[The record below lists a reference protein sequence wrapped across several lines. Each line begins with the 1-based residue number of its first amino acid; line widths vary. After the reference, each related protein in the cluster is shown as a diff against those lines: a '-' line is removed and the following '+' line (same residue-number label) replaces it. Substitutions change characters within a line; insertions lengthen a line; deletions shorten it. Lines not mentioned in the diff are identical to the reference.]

1 MFYSCPFICKY
12 PFTVWPE
19 PIWIKLSGLWQ
30 IPPQHQSTFLEGPES
45 SLIEIPLTDQINLVK
60 VPLSVN
66 VVKQDLLHKNSLW
79 KFYKVRSGFQLMLIL
94 VLLGMYFDAVVV
106 CITSQTLLFRLAL
119 IIMWLALQK
128 KKIPR
133 YVLLIYLLVTFSK

>member
-19 PIWIKLSGLWQ
+19 PIWIKVSGLWQ

-94 VLLGMYFDAVVV
+94 VLLGMYFDVAVVFV
-106 CITSQTLLFRLAL
+106 TSQTLFLRLAL
-119 IIMWLALQK
+119 AILWVNTKLTCEKA
-128 KKIPR
+128 
-133 YVLLIYLLVTFSK
+133 